1 MPELTLVDGSG
12 VLRDL
17 PAKLTW
23 QVIVCTVIAACGG
36 LMFGYDIGIS
46 GGVTGM
52 DMFLEKFFPEVYVK
66 KHQAKANNY
75 CKFNSQLLQLFTS
88 SLYLAAIVAC
98 FIGSICCKKRG
109 RKPTMQIA
117 SVFFLVGAILNAA
130 ALNIGMLIA
139 GRLCLGAGIGFGNQ
153 AVPLFISEIAP
164 ARYRGGLN
172 LCFQLLITIGILT
185 ANVINY
191 ATSKLHPYG
200 WRISLG
206 GAACPALLLL
216 LGSLMIVETPT
227 SLIERGKDEEG
238 LYTLKKIRGVDNVDK
253 EYEEISQAV
262 EFSRQIR
269 HPFKNLWK
277 QSGRPQLVC
286 GALIQIFQQ
295 FTGISVVMLYAP
307 VLFQT
312 MGLGEN
318 ASLMSAIM
326 TNTVKPIG
334 TAFAIVVV
342 DRFGR
347 RALLIEAA
355 IQMFI
360 SLGAI
365 GVILAVHLHS
375 TNVVAKHY
383 AVLVIVLV
391 CVFLAAFAWSWGPL
405 GWLIPSE
412 IFPIETR
419 SAGFSVAVIMNFVF
433 TFLVAQ
439 TFLTMLCHM
448 RAGTFF
454 LYCAMLAVMC
464 LFAKYFLPETK
475 GIPIDEMVERVW
487 KQHWFWKRYYKDHDN
502 GKGGLEIQDEPKEN
516 TIA

>member
-1 MPELTLVDGSG
+1 M
-12 VLRDL
+12 
-17 PAKLTW
+17 
-23 QVIVCTVIAACGG
+23 
-36 LMFGYDIGIS
+36 
-46 GGVTGM
+46 
-52 DMFLEKFFPEVYVK
+52 
-66 KHQAKANNY
+66 
-75 CKFNSQLLQLFTS
+75 
-88 SLYLAAIVAC
+88 
-98 FIGSICCKKRG
+98 
-109 RKPTMQIA
+109 
-117 SVFFLVGAILNAA
+117 
-130 ALNIGMLIA
+130 
-139 GRLCLGAGIGFGNQ
+139 Q

-206 GAACPALLLL
+206 GAGCPALLLL

-227 SLIERGKDEEG
+227 SLIERGKNEEG

-360 SLGAI
+360 SL
-365 GVILAVHLHS
+365 VS
-375 TNVVAKHY
+375 QK
-383 AVLVIVLV
+383 
-391 CVFLAAFAWSWGPL
+391 
-405 GWLIPSE
+405 
-412 IFPIETR
+412 
-419 SAGFSVAVIMNFVF
+419 
-433 TFLVAQ
+433 Q
-439 TFLTMLCHM
+439 TS
-448 RAGTFF
+448 R
-454 LYCAMLAVMC
+454 
-464 LFAKYFLPETK
+464 
-475 GIPIDEMVERVW
+475 
-487 KQHWFWKRYYKDHDN
+487 
-502 GKGGLEIQDEPKEN
+502 
-516 TIA
+516 